1 MSWPMVKLSEIC
13 DLKNGYAFKSSDYV
27 DFSNTLSC
35 RMSNIRPGGVFDLNY
50 SARFLPDEFAEK
62 YSNFLLGDG
71 DVIIAMTDL
80 ANAPKI
86 LGVPTVVETGGRNIL
101 LNQRV
106 GKLIIKDSKR
116 VYFPYLKLA
125 LNHPEVRAVYKKFAG
140 GGLQINL
147 GKADLLSVEIPL
159 PPLDEQKRIA
169 AILDKADA
177 IRRKR
182 QQAIQLADDFL
193 KSVFLDMF
201 GDPVTNPKG
210 WEVKQLKEL
219 SSKIASGNTPQGG
232 SKNYVNEGITF
243 FRSQNVW
250 KNKLLLDDVVYIDQK
265 THESMSKSSLKNKD
279 ILMTKTGRINTE
291 NSSLGRAALYLG
303 EDGKANLNGHVYF
316 IRLVEDVLHEF
327 VVYILTTKEYRDYI
341 RSVCVGGIDK
351 RQLNKNHLEEFPI
364 IYPPKEM
371 QVQFVEK
378 INITRGMMEKMKVGL
393 YESDRVFN
401 ALSQKAFA
409 GAL

>member
-393 YESDRVFN
+393 YESDRAFN

>member
-1 MSWPMVKLSEIC
+1 VKLEDILIAHYGKA
-13 DLKNGYAFKSSDYV
+13 LKKDQRDETGEFEVFGSSGSV
-27 DFSNTLSC
+27 GLHSC
-35 RMSNIRPGGVFDLNY
+35 SLVNHPSI
-50 SARFLPDEFAEK
+50 
-62 YSNFLLGDG
+62 
-71 DVIIAMTDL
+71 VIGRKGSVGKVIW
-80 ANAPKI
+80 APK
-86 LGVPTVVETGGRNIL
+86 GGWVIDTAYYL
-101 LNQRV
+101 E
-106 GKLIIKDSKR
+106 IKDSEQVDLR
-116 VYFPYLKLA
+116 YLFYA
-125 LNHPEVRAVYKKFAG
+125 LNSANLAAKTITTSIP
-140 GGLQINL
+140 GLNRDDFYAT
-147 GKADLLSVEIPL
+147 KVPL
-159 PPLDEQKRIA
+159 PPINEQKRIA

-177 IRRKR
+177 VRCKR
-182 QQAIQLADDFL
+182 QQAIQIADNFL

-210 WEVKQLKEL
+210 WEVKKLKEI
-219 SSKIASGNTPQGG
+219 SSKIASGNTPKGG
-232 SKNYVNEGITF
+232 SKNYVKEGITF
-243 FRSQNVW
+243 LRSQNVW

-364 IYPPKEM
+364 IYPSKEM
-371 QVQFVEK
+371 QMQFVEK

-393 YESDRVFN
+393 YESDRAFN